1 LHLTHPDERTDVV
14 ASWMECL
21 SLPNCEQRGLFR
33 YRHRDG
39 HYVWFET
46 MHVNRLADPAVGRI
60 ISQMIDVSDRM
71 EAIEMQRAQ
80 AQLLRRLTE
89 ALPIGIV
96 QIDAQRRIVHR
107 NERLG
112 ALLGIEN
119 AATIDEQFARLR
131 ECDREAVRAALS
143 ALAERD
149 APGDIEVMLDRSSGE
164 RFSVSIRSLTAEDGT
179 VSGAIACVADIT
191 ERARMRDELEQRAAF
206 DELTQCRNRATIL
219 EKLAT
224 LLAAASA
231 DFAGLAV
238 LFIDLNGFKQINDTY
253 GHAAGDDL
261 LRCVAQRLLHGVR
274 PADVVGRLGG
284 DEFLVV
290 CPNIDSPELA
300 LNIARRLDASV
311 AQPTTIGA
319 QSIVPQ
325 ASIGVAWSGR
335 PIEAEL
341 FVAQADAAMYAA
353 KRENMG
359 PVLSEAVHDAF
370 VR

>member
-1 LHLTHPDERTDVV
+1 
-14 ASWMECL
+14 
-21 SLPNCEQRGLFR
+21 
-33 YRHRDG
+33 
-39 HYVWFET
+39 
-46 MHVNRLADPAVGRI
+46 
-60 ISQMIDVSDRM
+60 
-71 EAIEMQRAQ
+71 
-80 AQLLRRLTE
+80 
-89 ALPIGIV
+89 
-96 QIDAQRRIVHR
+96 
-107 NERLG
+107 
-112 ALLGIEN
+112 
-119 AATIDEQFARLR
+119 
-131 ECDREAVRAALS
+131 
-143 ALAERD
+143 
-149 APGDIEVMLDRSSGE
+149 
-164 RFSVSIRSLTAEDGT
+164 
-179 VSGAIACVADIT
+179 
-191 ERARMRDELEQRAAF
+191 
-206 DELTQCRNRATIL
+206 
-219 EKLAT
+219 
-224 LLAAASA
+224 
-231 DFAGLAV
+231 
-238 LFIDLNGFKQINDTY
+238 
-253 GHAAGDDL
+253 
-261 LRCVAQRLLHGVR
+261 VR